1 MRLQTAESV
10 TIGHPDKLC
19 DQISDTILDNYLARD
34 PHARTAVET
43 LASSHGVTVA
53 GEINSTAVLNDDQ
66 IERIVRAVIQDVGYT
81 RNNGYDPETIPV
93 RVELTKQSPEIA
105 NAVNQKQQGAGDQ
118 GIMYGYATDETPE
131 LMPLPVVIARTMTRS
146 LEIARSHEIL
156 PWLRPDGKAQVTVAY
171 DEHGMV
177 KWIDNIVISVQHDPG
192 ISRDDI
198 RHGIYQNVLEPFD
211 AKYTIKE
218 QMLINPSGEWTL
230 GGPATDTGLTGRKLA
245 VDTYGGLIPHGGG
258 AFSGKDPS
266 KVDRSGAYA
275 ARQAAVFLVKK
286 RFAARA
292 LVQLS
297 YAIGHPTPTSVTVDT
312 FGTNNTNIDD
322 VELAKVL
329 QEAYDFT
336 PAGIITGLD
345 LLKPFYRV
353 TAQHGHF
360 GWSYLPWEKY

>member
-1 MRLQTAESV
+1 
-10 TIGHPDKLC
+10 
-19 DQISDTILDNYLARD
+19 
-34 PHARTAVET
+34 
-43 LASSHGVTVA
+43 
-53 GEINSTAVLNDDQ
+53 
-66 IERIVRAVIQDVGYT
+66 
-81 RNNGYDPETIPV
+81 
-93 RVELTKQSPEIA
+93 
-105 NAVNQKQQGAGDQ
+105 
-118 GIMYGYATDETPE
+118 
-131 LMPLPVVIARTMTRS
+131 
-146 LEIARSHEIL
+146 
-156 PWLRPDGKAQVTVAY
+156 
-171 DEHGMV
+171 
-177 KWIDNIVISVQHDPG
+177 
-192 ISRDDI
+192 
-198 RHGIYQNVLEPFD
+198 
-211 AKYTIKE
+211 
-218 QMLINPSGEWTL
+218 
-230 GGPATDTGLTGRKLA
+230 

-329 QEAYDFT
+329 QEVYDFT